1 MGTFSIVVP
10 LIADSVKIPVM
21 AAGGITDRR
30 TFKAAFAFYAEAAF
44 CGTLFLSATESRTA
58 QNVKEMM
65 LKINAT
71 DIDFFRTMPY
81 YYGSI
86 QTKLSQ
92 KVIQMDKDL
101 KTREELYNAMN
112 PIRNMKIG
120 ILDGQIDVGYI
131 SVGLGEKHD
140 SFY

>member
-1 MGTFSIVVP
+1 MI
-10 LIADSVKIPVM
+10 L
-21 AAGGITDRR
+21 
-30 TFKAAFAFYAEAAF
+30 KA
-44 CGTLFLSATESRTA
+44 
-58 QNVKEMM
+58 
-65 LKINAT
+65 IDT

-86 QTKLSQ
+86 PTKFSQ
-92 KVIQMDKDL
+92 KLVQMDKDL

-140 SFY
+140 SFYQDKQRNH